1 MTRWT
6 AWFLLAPQA
15 FLLAGLWRDC
25 GLPAF
30 DMGVL
35 WCLFLAFFAERA
47 ALPWLLLGAALGRA
61 LVDDASLALQVL
73 VLGAPVAV
81 LLPLRLLLHGQ
92 RWPHL
97 AVAAAAVAFGLP
109 RFAGWLG
116 DCFAQ
121 PSASAPPDALAVLWT
136 AVVAPPLL
144 ALARRLPPC
153 RGFVE
158 AA

>member
-1 MTRWT
+1 MTRWI

-15 FLLAGLWRDC
+15 YLVAGVWRDC

-30 DMGVL
+30 DVGVL
-35 WCLFLAFFAERA
+35 WCLFLAFFAERR
-47 ALPWLLLGAALGRA
+47 ALPWLLLGVALGRA

-73 VLGAPVAV
+73 VLGVPVAAM
-81 LLPLRLLLHGQ
+81 LPLRLLLHGQ
-92 RWPHL
+92 RWPQL
-97 AVAAAAVAFGLP
+97 ALAAAGVALTLP
-109 RFAGWLG
+109 RLAGLLG
-116 DCFAQ
+116 GWFAQ
-121 PSASAPPDALAVLWT
+121 PSASAQSDWLVVLWT
-136 AVVAPPLL
+136 AVFAPPLL

>member
-1 MTRWT
+1 VTRWL

-15 FLLAGLWRDC
+15 YLVAGVWRDC

-30 DMGVL
+30 DVGVL
-35 WCLFLAFFAERA
+35 WCLFLAFFAERR
-47 ALPWLLLGAALGRA
+47 ALPWLLLG
-61 LVDDASLALQVL
+61 V
-73 VLGAPVAV
+73 PVAA

-97 AVAAAAVAFGLP
+97 ALAAAGVALALP
-109 RFAGWLG
+109 RLAGLLG
-116 DCFAQ
+116 GWFAQ
-121 PSASAPPDALAVLWT
+121 PSASAQSDWLVVLWT
-136 AVVAPPLL
+136 AVFAPPLL
-144 ALARRLPPC
+144 AVARRLPPC

>member
-1 MTRWT
+1 MKRWA

-15 FLLAGLWRDC
+15 YLLAGLWRDC

-73 VLGAPVAV
+73 VLGAPVAA

-92 RWPHL
+92 RWLHQ

-109 RFAGWLG
+109 RFASWLG
-116 DCFAQ
+116 EWFAQ
-121 PSASAPPDALAVLWT
+121 PAASAPPDVFTVMWT
-136 AVVAPPLL
+136 AVVVPPLL

-153 RGFVE
+153 RGFTE